1 MPEMKNFSSPVECLE
16 SDHVIFN
23 RDYREI
29 FKNFGLDSFDSI
41 YSYQDVEI
49 IKNIRDRSVRR
60 FKLPVDGKKK
70 CFYLKKHNK
79 EYVGIRGLMAVLFP
93 GTVLSQGRK
102 EFENICDF
110 REKSLA
116 TVEPVAAGEKLIRL
130 FWVKSFLLT
139 EDFSPFVSLE
149 KMIGDR
155 SQFLIGEKSESKKRF
170 LIHEIARYA
179 RKMHREGFNHRDFN
193 ATHIL
198 INREPE
204 SGIIKIALF
213 DLQRVDRRKFLR
225 FRWIIKS
232 LSELNY
238 TLSDDIFDVNDRIHL
253 FLSYKGKST
262 LNFWDRLQ
270 LRWIRRKTAKIK
282 RHTEKMMVRREE
294 RKSRGLLER

>member
-1 MPEMKNFSSPVECLE
+1 MKKSFSQVECLE
-16 SDHVIFN
+16 SGKVIFN
-23 RDYREI
+23 RDYWDI
-29 FKNFGLDSFDSI
+29 FKNCGFDSFDSI

-49 IKNIRDRSVRR
+49 IKNIRDRSVGR
-60 FKLPVDGKKK
+60 FNLQADGKKK
-70 CFYLKKHNK
+70 CFYLKRHNR

-93 GTVLSQGRK
+93 GIVVSQGRK

-110 REKSLA
+110 RGKSLA
-116 TVEPVAAGEKLIRL
+116 TVEPVATGEKLIRL
-130 FWVKSFLLT
+130 FWVESFLIT
-139 EDFSPFVSLE
+139 EDFSPFISLE
-149 KMIGDR
+149 KLLMDNP
-155 SQFLIGEKSESKKRF
+155 QFLIGQKSESEKLS
-170 LIHEIARYA
+170 LIHEIAFYA
-179 RKMHREGFNHRDFN
+179 RKMHKEGFNHRDFN

-204 SGIIKIALF
+204 SRRIDIALF
-213 DLQRVDRRKFLR
+213 DLQRVAKRKFFR

-238 TLSDDIFDVNDRIHL
+238 TLPDDIFDINDRINL

-270 LRWIRRKTAKIK
+270 LHWIRRKAARIK
-282 RHTEKMMVRREE
+282 KHTEKMLIRREE